1 MAQENGKKK
10 MTTSQLLNLIK
21 RSNDFSEVKEAYHD
35 NTEDP
40 VFCHYLYQLME
51 KHGVAPKDII
61 VESGIERSY
70 FYHVQSG
77 KKMPGRNII
86 LRIAFCMS
94 ATYAETSQMLRLAGQ
109 GALYPRVRR
118 DAILIYAIEKKLTMQ
133 QANDMLLQEKEL
145 PLYERR
151 SKNLSRESHR
161 MPSGEEE

>member
-1 MAQENGKKK
+1 MAQENSKKK

-21 RSNDFSEVKEAYHD
+21 KSNDFSEVKEAYHD
-35 NTEDP
+35 KTEDP
-40 VFCHYLYQLME
+40 VFCHYLYHLME

-77 KKMPGRNII
+77 KKMPGRNIV

-94 ATYAETSQMLRLAGQ
+94 ATYPEASQMLRLAGQ

-145 PLYERR
+145 PLYEKR
-151 SKNLSRESHR
+151 SKNLSRASRR